1 MGTAID
7 LFTSIASALSSPL
20 MKEIKANSDPE
31 KVGIARGG
39 TSWASSEA
47 VRRSMRGNRNKD
59 TKPEMAVR
67 RLVHGAGL
75 RYRVASR
82 PEMKLRNTADMV
94 FSGPKV
100 AVFIDGCFW
109 HSCPLHGVRPK
120 SNIEYWDV
128 KLETNRVRDARVTA
142 LLKKRGW
149 RVLRFWEHEDPE
161 KVAVKVIKVVRSRSA
176 TLR

>member
-1 MGTAID
+1 
-7 LFTSIASALSSPL
+7 
-20 MKEIKANSDPE
+20 MKETAANSDLE
-31 KVGIARGG
+31 KSEVPVPRS
-39 TSWASSEA
+39 SWASSEA
-47 VRRSMRGNRNKD
+47 VRRSMRGNRSRD

-75 RYRVASR
+75 RYRVASK
-82 PEMKLRNTADMV
+82 PEVGVRNTADMV

-120 SNIEYWDV
+120 SNNGYWDV
-128 KLETNRVRDARVTA
+128 KLDATRARDARVTA

-149 RVLRFWEHEDPE
+149 RVLRFWEHENPE
-161 KVAVKVIKVVRSRSA
+161 KVAQKIINVVRSR
-176 TLR
+176 